1 MNDNNPHQSQES
13 ESPAQDYDIEPY
25 LMTVLSKKF
34 KAVAQDMTQSLL
46 KSARSGV
53 ISIARDFSSCI
64 TLADGRQFVIDEGV
78 PVQLANVQLVP
89 QETMDRFDDIKPG
102 DCFLTNSPY
111 AGNTHHADYTLH
123 VPVFYDDELLFWSVS
138 RAHQADI
145 GANEPSTYLPAVED
159 VYQEAMHFPS
169 IRVQEAYEDKD
180 DIVRMCKLNIRVGDK
195 QWYGDYRAQ
204 VASVR
209 TGEEKLQELCEDYG
223 AGTVKKF
230 TEAWLDYGERMMKQ
244 EISELPKEEVSKTTT
259 HDPIPGAPEGVPVN
273 VRMTTHPDEGRIHV
287 DVTDNMENIPSGF
300 NLCEA
305 TTLAGV
311 YSGIFNNLSADIPH
325 NAGSI
330 RCVDI
335 TMEDGKIIGKPEFP
349 AATAVSTTHVYDV
362 LVNTMQSAFGD
373 LGEPYGV
380 AQGHAGFPP
389 GYAVISGT
397 DFRRDDE
404 PYVNQIFHIAGG
416 GPGVHGHDGWET
428 YVIPAGAGVCRRDS
442 IEIDEQKYP
451 MLVDRNELVADS
463 EGAGKWRG
471 AHGAVSVY
479 GPREDPM
486 TVAYIGSTVENPPEG
501 ILDGEDGDPAGAEKI
516 MPDGEVQDLPNIE
529 FEDVQPGEKIV
540 GYIAGGGGYGS
551 PVERDPEKVRQDVK
565 DGLVSKE
572 KAENVYGV
580 VFENRNGD
588 IVVDEAATEQQ
599 RETLS

>member
-1 MNDNNPHQSQES
+1 MAEHSRSGGETAPTE
-13 ESPAQDYDIEPY
+13 EYGVEPY

-34 KAVAQDMTQSLL
+34 EAVTQDMTQSLL

-53 ISIARDFSSCI
+53 ISVARDFSSCI

-89 QETMDRFDDIKPG
+89 QETMDRFDDVSPG

-123 VPVFYDDELLFWSVS
+123 APVFYDDELLFWSVS

-145 GANEPSTYLPAVED
+145 GANEPSTYLPEVED

-169 IRVQEAYEDKD
+169 VRVQEDYEDRE
-180 DIVRMCKLNIRVGDK
+180 DIVRTCKLNIRVGDR

-209 TGEEKLQELCEDYG
+209 AGERKLQELCEEYG
-223 AGTVKKF
+223 VETVKNF
-230 TEAWLDYGERMMKQ
+230 TEAWLDYGEHMMQ
-244 EISELPKEEVSKTTT
+244 REIGKLPETEIEKTTM
-259 HDPIPGAPEGVPVN
+259 HDPVPGAPEGVPVS
-273 VRMTTHPDEGRIHV
+273 VSLETHPDDGSISV
-287 DVTDNMENIPSGF
+287 DLTDNEENIPSGF

-305 TTLAGV
+305 TTVAGV
-311 YSGIFNNLSADIPH
+311 YSGIFNNLSMDVPH
-325 NAGSI
+325 NAGSL
-330 RCVDI
+330 RCVDVEMAEGQI
-335 TMEDGKIIGKPEFP
+335 VGKPEYP
-349 AATAVSTTHVYDV
+349 AATAVSTTHIYDV
-362 LVNTMQSAFGD
+362 LVNTVQSAFGD

-397 DFRRDDE
+397 DFRRNDE

-416 GPGVHGHDGWET
+416 GPAVHGHDGWET

-451 MLVDRNELVADS
+451 ILIDRNELVADS

-486 TVAYIGSTVENPPEG
+486 TVAYIGSTVEHPPEG
-501 ILDGEDGDPAGAEKI
+501 IRGGNDGDPAGAEKLTA
-516 MPDGEVQDLPNIE
+516 DGEREELPNMG
-529 FEDVQPGEKIV
+529 FEDLEPGERIV
-540 GYIAGGGGYGS
+540 GTIAGGGGYGD
-551 PVERDPEKVRQDVK
+551 PLERDPELVRRDVE
-565 DGLVSKE
+565 DGLVSRE
-572 KAENVYGV
+572 KARDVYGV
-580 VFENRNGD
+580 VFEQGTD
-588 IVVDEAATEQQ
+588 DLVVDEDATETERDRDQ
-599 RETLS
+599 